1 MDIKVLSEEHYL
13 QSMNLS
19 MYAFQ
24 YQVPDS
30 EIPKRLKS
38 LKKHRLLGIF
48 EGDELASKLH
58 ILSLKV
64 KLGERDWKMGGIAG
78 VASYPEHRR
87 KGHVNA
93 LMKRALEDMDQE
105 GNIVSFL
112 HPFQIDF
119 YRRFGWEIISD
130 NRKVTV
136 EKIDLKPVESQPGK
150 IKRHNEKGHTIDI
163 EKIYDQYA
171 SKHSAMLARDSEW
184 WATSIYGSQT
194 AAVYYDTKNEAAGYL
209 LFEVKDNVMKVEEYV
224 SLTHE
229 ARKGLWNFIC
239 QHDSMVDRVE
249 VLISI
254 HDPFPYFLKEPKLKT
269 EIYPYFMGR
278 IVNAE
283 KALST
288 YPFITSTAGK
298 NVFLH
303 LDDTS
308 APWNTGTYIIGQEG
322 VKFHPGKEGNSC
334 VTAPKR
340 GLHLNINTLTAML
353 FGYKR
358 PLELYELDLLTGD
371 IDEIEELEH
380 SIPAFKPFFYDFF

>member
-24 YQVPDS
+24 YQVPESD
-30 EIPKRLKS
+30 IPKRLET

-48 EGDELASKLH
+48 EGEELASKLH

-64 KLGERDWKMGGIAG
+64 KLADQNWKMGGIAG
-78 VASYPEHRR
+78 VATYPEHRR

-93 LMKRALEDMDQE
+93 LMKKALEEMNQD
-105 GNIVSFL
+105 GNVVSFL

-119 YRRFGWEIISD
+119 YRRFGFEIISD

-150 IKRHNEKGHTIDI
+150 IKRHTEKGHTVDI
-163 EKIYDQYA
+163 EKVYELY
-171 SKHSAMLARDSEW
+171 SSMHSAMLARDPQW
-184 WATSIYGSQT
+184 WSTSIYGSQT
-194 AAVYYDTKNEAAGYL
+194 AAVYYDSKNEASGYL
-209 LFEVKDNVMKVEEYV
+209 LYEIKDNVMKVEEYV

-239 QHDSMVDRVE
+239 QHDSMIDRVE
-249 VLISI
+249 MLLSV

-278 IVNAE
+278 VINAE

-288 YPFITSTAGK
+288 YPFTRIEPGK
-298 NVFLH
+298 NLFLH
-303 LDDTS
+303 LEDGT
-308 APWNTGTYIIGQEG
+308 APWNSGTYIIGHEG
-322 VKFHPGKEGNSC
+322 IKFYPVKEGGACASE
-334 VTAPKR
+334 PKR
-340 GLHLNINTLTAML
+340 GLHLNINSLTAIL

-358 PLELYELDLLTGD
+358 PQELFELELLKGN
-371 IDEIEELEH
+371 IDEMKELEKVT
-380 SIPAFKPFFYDFF
+380 PAFKPFFYDFF